1 MYLPGS
7 LDARDDLHVSPSYT
21 CFSLLLMFQCQAFS
35 RLQDWPNLV
44 NVFQKL
50 VTETKEK
57 TPLPVTTSTRPIFS
71 LMQMAAGN
79 SARSKYLA
87 IEENFL
93 LAAIHVAALKE
104 IPFAEGFLPDLPNNL
119 PTMPSG

>member
-1 MYLPGS
+1 
-7 LDARDDLHVSPSYT
+7 
-21 CFSLLLMFQCQAFS
+21 MFPCQAFS
-35 RLQDWPNLV
+35 RLQNWPNLV
-44 NVFQKL
+44 DAFQKL
-50 VTETKEK
+50 VTEAETKER
-57 TPLPVTTSTRPIFS
+57 TPLPVTTPTRPIFS

-87 IEENFL
+87 IEENFI

-104 IPFAEGFLPDLPNNL
+104 IPFAEGFLPDLPNNM